1 MVRFPVNYLILEG
14 PDLSGKSTFYNALHK
29 KSSYAWNIQDRSSLS
44 MCVHADQ
51 YGRDILYHKL
61 NFDMEL
67 LCKLVRNSFIP
78 IEIPVNYY
86 SRSYD
91 EGKKV
96 SILRDGPKAIYAMLK
111 YRLK

>member
-1 MVRFPVNYLILEG
+1 
-14 PDLSGKSTFYNALHK
+14 
-29 KSSYAWNIQDRSSLS
+29 
-44 MCVHADQ
+44 
-51 YGRDILYHKL
+51 
-61 NFDMEL
+61 MEL

-86 SRSYD
+86 SRSHD